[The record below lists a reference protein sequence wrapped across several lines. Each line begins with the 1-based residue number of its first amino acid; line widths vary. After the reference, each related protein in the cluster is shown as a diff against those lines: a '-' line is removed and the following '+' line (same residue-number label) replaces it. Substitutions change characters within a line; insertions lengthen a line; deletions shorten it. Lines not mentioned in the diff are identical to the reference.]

1 LVEEG
6 VRQAEIRRRQ
16 WDEECRIR
24 AEQQERARQI
34 RVRDEARKDLM
45 RAIEAWDEVKRFQ
58 AFFADAE
65 TESSRLGSEDRDR
78 ALNRI
83 AQARVLIG
91 EQDALGA
98 LLSWQSPD
106 ER

>member
-1 LVEEG
+1 
-6 VRQAEIRRRQ
+6 
-16 WDEECRIR
+16 
-24 AEQQERARQI
+24 
-34 RVRDEARKDLM
+34 M
-45 RAIEAWDEVKRFQ
+45 KRFQ

-83 AQARVLIG
+83 AQARTLIG
-91 EQDALGA
+91 EQDALVA